1 MIRNQVANNHM
12 QSINEFDR
20 DVWILLLTRGI
31 RSFSADILSV
41 CFTIYM
47 SKLGATSVQ
56 LGMIFTGMALFAAV
70 RSLGEGLIADRF
82 GRKPVLLLTSILM
95 TIGGLIFA
103 VSRDLRILTVSAII
117 FNVGR
122 AIPYTPAEQAMLTE
136 KVSSENR
143 TTAFSVNS
151 FIGTMAGVFG
161 SFAAILPA
169 ILQGRGVV
177 ELASYQPLFIIFAL
191 SGLISTLSFLMITET
206 YQNNLDDEQAQ
217 MEEITEDERWILSR
231 WSLVLALDV
240 IGGSFIMNF
249 TSYWFYV
256 KFGVG
261 LGQIGTLFGLS
272 RIVAAGSYY
281 LGLKLAKGVGT
292 IRATVLSRVPVV
304 IINILTPLTP
314 TYILVA
320 YMRGFMS
327 LFSMID
333 VPLRQSYLMG
343 VIKSKRKASAAGIVA
358 VVSRFTAAGAPM
370 LSGYIMQFISID
382 LPFFLAAGFQ
392 LASAS
397 LMYFIFKD
405 VKPPDEK

>member
-1 MIRNQVANNHM
+1 M
-12 QSINEFDR
+12 QSLREFDR
-20 DVWILLLTRGI
+20 DVWILLSTRGV
-31 RSFSADILSV
+31 RSFSAAILSV

-56 LGMIFTGMALFAAV
+56 LGMMFTGMALFAAV

-82 GRKPVLLLTSILM
+82 GRKPVLIITSLLM
-95 TIGGLIFA
+95 AVGGLIFS
-103 VSRDLRILTVSAII
+103 VSQDLRVLTISAIL
-117 FNVGR
+117 FGVGR
-122 AIPYTPAEQAMLTE
+122 FIPFTPAEQAMLTE

-151 FIGTMAGVFG
+151 FVGTMAGVFG
-161 SFAAILPA
+161 SFAAILPDL
-169 ILQGRGVV
+169 LQGRGVAEV
-177 ELASYQPLFIIFAL
+177 ASYRPLFIIFSLA
-191 SGLISTLSFLMITET
+191 GLVSSLAFMVITET
-206 YQNNLDDEQAQ
+206 YQNDV
-217 MEEITEDERWILSR
+217 EEENEAIQETADERWILSR
-231 WSLVLALDV
+231 WALVLALDV

-249 TSYWFYV
+249 TSYWFFV

-261 LGQIGTLFGLS
+261 LGEIGTLFGFS
-272 RIVAAGSYY
+272 RIIAAGSYY
-281 LGLKLAKGVGT
+281 LGMRMAKGVGT

-314 TYILVA
+314 TYAIVA

-397 LMYFIFKD
+397 LMYLIFKD
-405 VKPPDEK
+405 VKPPDED

>member
-1 MIRNQVANNHM
+1 M
-12 QSINEFDR
+12 QSLAEFDR
-20 DVWILLLTRGI
+20 EVWILLLTRGI
-31 RSFSADILSV
+31 RSFSAAILSV
-41 CFTIYM
+41 CFAIYM
-47 SKLGATSVQ
+47 SKLGASSVQ
-56 LGMIFTGMALFAAV
+56 LGMMFTGMALFAAV
-70 RSLGEGLIADRF
+70 RSLGEGLVADRF
-82 GRKPVLLLTSILM
+82 GRKPVLLITSILM
-95 TIGGLIFA
+95 TTGGLIF
-103 VSRDLRILTVSAII
+103 VLTRNLGVLIVAAII

-122 AIPYTPAEQAMLTE
+122 AIPYTPAEQAMLSE

-143 TTAFSVNS
+143 TTAFSINS
-151 FIGTMAGVFG
+151 FIETIAGVFG
-161 SFAAILPA
+161 SFAAIIPD

-177 ELASYQPLFIIFAL
+177 EIASYQPVFIIFAL
-191 SGLISTLSFLMITET
+191 SGLISTIAFLMIKET
-206 YQNNLDDEQAQ
+206 YRSNAEEEQEEEEKITADEK
-217 MEEITEDERWILSR
+217 WILSR

-272 RIVAAGSYY
+272 RIIAAGSYY
-281 LGLKLAKGVGT
+281 LGLKMANKVGT
-292 IRATVLSRVPVV
+292 IRATVMSRIPVV
-304 IINILTPLTP
+304 IINILTPLMP
-314 TYILVA
+314 TYIIVA

-382 LPFFLAAGFQ
+382 LPFFIAAGFQ

-397 LMYFIFKD
+397 LMYLIFKD
-405 VKPPDEK
+405 IKPPDEKNK

>member
-1 MIRNQVANNHM
+1 M
-12 QSINEFDR
+12 QLIKEFDR
-20 DVWILLLTRGI
+20 DVWILLTTRGI
-31 RSFSADILSV
+31 RSFSAAILSV

-47 SKLGATSVQ
+47 NKLGATSIQ
-56 LGMIFTGMALFAAV
+56 LGMMFTGMALFAAV

-95 TIGGLIFA
+95 TVGGIIFTQ
-103 VSRDLRILTVSAII
+103 SQDLTVLTVSAIL

-122 AIPYTPAEQAMLTE
+122 AIPFTPAEQAMLTE

-143 TTAFSVNS
+143 TTVFSVNS
-151 FIGTMAGVFG
+151 FIGTIAGVFG
-161 SFAAILPA
+161 SFAAIIPDF
-169 ILQGRGVV
+169 LQNKGMA
-177 ELASYQPLFIIFAL
+177 ELAAYQPIFIIFSAA
-191 SGLISTLSFLMITET
+191 GLISTISFLFIKET
-206 YQNNLDDEQAQ
+206 FQKAVDEKQV
-217 MEEITEDERWILSR
+217 EEGQVTADERWILSR

-240 IGGSFIMNF
+240 IGGSFMRNF

-261 LGQIGTLFGLS
+261 LSQIGTLFGFT
-272 RIVAAGSYY
+272 RIIASGSYY
-281 LGLKLAKGVGT
+281 LGLKMAKRVGT
-292 IRATVLSRVPVV
+292 IRATVLSRIPVV

-314 TYILVA
+314 TYVIVA
-320 YMRGFMS
+320 YMRGVMS

-382 LPFFLAAGFQ
+382 LPFFFAAGFQ

-397 LMYFIFKD
+397 LMYWIFKD
-405 VKPPDEK
+405 VKPPDED

>member
-1 MIRNQVANNHM
+1 MR
-12 QSINEFDR
+12 SLKEFDR

-31 RSFSADILSV
+31 RSFSAAILSV

-56 LGMIFTGMALFAAV
+56 LGMMFTGMALFAAV

-103 VSRDLRILTVSAII
+103 VSQDLRVLTVSAII

-136 KVSSENR
+136 KVSGENR
-143 TTAFSVNS
+143 TTAFSLNS

-161 SFAAILPA
+161 SFAAVLPVY
-169 ILQGRGVV
+169 LQGRGVV
-177 ELASYQPLFIIFAL
+177 ELASYQPLFIVFAL
-191 SGLISTLSFLMITET
+191 SGLVSTLSFLMITET
-206 YQNNLDDEQAQ
+206 YQNNLGDEQVEL
-217 MEEITEDERWILSR
+217 EEITVDEKWILSR

-240 IGGSFIMNF
+240 VGGSFIMNF

-281 LGLKLAKGVGT
+281 LGLRLAKGVGT

-314 TYILVA
+314 TYAIVA

-343 VIKSKRKASAAGIVA
+343 IIKSKRKASAAGIVA

-397 LMYFIFKD
+397 LMYLIFKD
-405 VKPPDEK
+405 IKPPDEK

>member
-1 MIRNQVANNHM
+1 M
-12 QSINEFDR
+12 QSLKEFDR
-20 DVWILLLTRGI
+20 DVWILFSSRAV
-31 RSFSADILSV
+31 RSFSAAILSV

-56 LGMIFTGMALFAAV
+56 LGMMFTGMALFAAV
-70 RSLGEGLIADRF
+70 RSLGEGLIADRY
-82 GRKPVLLLTSILM
+82 GRKPVLIITSLLM
-95 TIGGLIFA
+95 AVGGLIFS
-103 VSRDLRILTVSAII
+103 VSQDLRVLTISAIL
-117 FNVGR
+117 FGVGR
-122 AIPYTPAEQAMLTE
+122 FIPFTPAEQAMLTE

-161 SFAAILPA
+161 SFAAILPDL
-169 ILQGRGVV
+169 LQGRGVA
-177 ELASYQPLFIIFAL
+177 ELTSYRPLFIIFSLA
-191 SGLISTLSFLMITET
+191 GLVSSLAFLAITET
-206 YQNNLDDEQAQ
+206 YQNNIEEEQVEDIQETA
-217 MEEITEDERWILSR
+217 DERWILSR
-231 WSLVLALDV
+231 WALVLALDV

-249 TSYWFYV
+249 TSYWFFV

-261 LGQIGTLFGLS
+261 LGEIGTLFGFS
-272 RIVAAGSYY
+272 RIIAAGSYY
-281 LGLKLAKGVGT
+281 LGMKMAKGVGT

-314 TYILVA
+314 TYAIVA

-358 VVSRFTAAGAPM
+358 VISRFTAAGAPL

-397 LMYFIFKD
+397 LMYLLFKD
-405 VKPPDEK
+405 VKPPDED